1 MAQTRKKNI
10 GKAVLIEFIVLIM
23 IIIAGIILTSL
34 VFKNDDVTPSFMGYS
49 VYLMNEDG
57 MGNAVPKGSLVMVKN
72 YSPSNENLGD
82 AVLCENVKGVG
93 TTVLRLCEI
102 VPNTETVVYKG
113 FYDNNK
119 NVVYEVEAKNMVGK
133 AVSYDPTLGK
143 IISFVTS
150 IKGKMIL
157 VVIPLLMMLVVE
169 LIIHLIEKNNSKNAK
184 NYKRPD
190 EDVVAKNSPLNPQKL
205 ASHSAKSGPLTID
218 EFILGLEEPAIEDE
232 PTIEIRGEKPQ
243 DVDAT
248 VEKIKRE
255 KAKITA
261 VEPAKDNT
269 VKIERVRV
277 VPTKKVTE
285 TPKETVVEEEE
296 KIEEKPLPQQEEPQ
310 ENSDEVLEKP
320 QTETRETTE
329 EKSEQSPEISE
340 EKLQTKTQTDTVETI
355 PDSSLERLI
364 KLMEE
369 NEKLL
374 KSLADKD

>member
-157 VVIPLLMMLVVE
+157 VVVPLLMMLVVE
-169 LIIHLIEKNNSKNAK
+169 LIIHLIEKNNLKNAK

-296 KIEEKPLPQQEEPQ
+296 KVEEKPLPQQEEPQ
-310 ENSDEVLEKP
+310 EKPVEVLEKP
-320 QTETRETTE
+320 QSETPETTE

-340 EKLQTKTQTDTVETI
+340 EKPQTKTQTDTVETI